1 MASLE
6 RLPSGKFRVRW
17 RDGGRGSAWHKSP
30 VAEDKTAAVVMK
42 ARIESEI
49 AARHAPRAGIAE
61 PFRTLVRAWASA
73 RIAEGKDPTHT
84 AEDVA
89 RLDALLARHGWTEA
103 VDLTPADVDT
113 ARAATQT
120 VAHAPKPC
128 RWSGRA
134 GALLATVLRWSCERR
149 SAAIDRRTISALRPG
164 PERRR
169 AFPRDL
175 VDEPTA
181 AAWLSKGAE
190 ISPTCAAIVHCLT
203 LYGWRPITAGR
214 MRVGDV
220 DLARRV
226 IRAHVKGGDVIEH
239 PIVDDTANRLAQV
252 IAGRPPSDP
261 LFIDPRTG
269 RAFDPIGSYTV
280 AAWWRWHIG
289 SRSYD
294 AKRYAISRLLRH
306 APPHEVARITGHR
319 CPQVLFRY
327 ATTAEERTRA
337 ILEQAT
343 AHGHTVG
350 APRTPK
356 PHPARKRKSKTRKKQ
371 RVPTRPHKRQQ

>member
-1 MASLE
+1 M
-6 RLPSGKFRVRW
+6 
-17 RDGGRGSAWHKSP
+17 RG
-30 VAEDKTAAVVMK
+30 
-42 ARIESEI
+42 RIEAEL
-49 AARHAPRAGIAE
+49 AARHAPRAGAVE
-61 PFRTLVRAWASA
+61 SLQTFVRAWAAA
-73 RIAEGKDPTHT
+73 RVAEGKDPTHT
-84 AEDVA
+84 REDVA
-89 RLDALLARHGWTEA
+89 RLDALLARHAWADA
-103 VDLTPADVDT
+103 VDLTPADVDS

-120 VAHAPKPC
+120 ATEPPRPC

-134 GALLATVLRWSCERR
+134 GALLATVLRWACERR
-149 SAAIDRRTISALRPG
+149 GASIDRRAIAALRPG

-175 VDEPTA
+175 VDEKTVAVWTA
-181 AAWLSKGAE
+181 KAE
-190 ISPTCAAIVHCLT
+190 DISPSCAAIVHCLA

-214 MRVGDV
+214 MLVGDV

-226 IRAHVKGGDVIEH
+226 VRARVKGGDVIEH
-239 PIVDDTANRLAQV
+239 PIVDETAGRLAKIIGTRQ
-252 IAGRPPSDP
+252 ASEP

-269 RAFDPIGSYTV
+269 RAFEDVGSYSV

-343 AHGHTVG
+343 ARGHTVG
-350 APRTPK
+350 ARRSPNRSTSRKPK
-356 PHPARKRKSKTRKKQ
+356 QKRREISR
-371 RVPTRPHKRQQ
+371 

>member
-1 MASLE
+1 MASIE
-6 RLPSGKFRVRW
+6 RLPSGRWRVRW
-17 RDGGRGSAWHKSP
+17 REGGRGSPVRKSP
-30 VAEDKTAAVVMK
+30 SVDDKASAVVML
-42 ARIESEI
+42 ARIEAEL
-49 AARHAPRAGIAE
+49 AARHAPRTGIAE
-61 PFRTLVRAWASA
+61 SFQTLARAWAA
-73 RIAEGKDPTHT
+73 AKVADGKDPTHT
-84 AEDVA
+84 RDDLA

-113 ARAATQT
+113 ARSATST
-120 VAHAPKPC
+120 VDDPPRPC

-134 GALLATVLRWSCERR
+134 GALLSTVLRWSCDRR
-149 SAAIDRRTISALRPG
+149 AASIDRRAIAALRPG

-169 AFPRDL
+169 VFPRDL
-175 VDEPTA
+175 VDEKTVAGWTRKA
-181 AAWLSKGAE
+181 AD
-190 ISPTCAAIVHCLT
+190 ISPTCAAIVHCLA

-220 DLARRV
+220 DLDRRV
-226 IRAHVKGGDVIEH
+226 VRARVKGGDVIEH
-239 PIVDDTANRLAQV
+239 PIVDETTERLAAIIDKRQ
-252 IAGRPPSDP
+252 ASEP

-269 RAFDPIGSYTV
+269 RAFTDTGSYSV

-289 SRSYD
+289 ARSYD

-343 AHGHTVG
+343 EHGHTMG
-350 APRTPK
+350 TRPTPRRSA
-356 PHPARKRKSKTRKKQ
+356 ARGRKSKTRE
-371 RVPTRPHKRQQ
+371 KRR